1 MERLCITA
9 LRRAP
14 PPNLTQI
21 KFISSIREHN
31 ICKHDLIQSL
41 AQLKSIYLFSQ
52 SDGTTDTTR
61 TVHFTTPT
69 DEEKDAYTRVL
80 LGNLD
85 IQRVQWPA
93 SSRIG
98 GSDLDALARRYL
110 WAAGL
115 DFGHGT
121 GHGVGHF
128 LNVHEGP
135 HGISKYRSEPLLE
148 GMVVTDGN
156 DIL

>member
-1 MERLCITA
+1 
-9 LRRAP
+9 
-14 PPNLTQI
+14 
-21 KFISSIREHN
+21 
-31 ICKHDLIQSL
+31 
-41 AQLKSIYLFSQ
+41 
-52 SDGTTDTTR
+52 
-61 TVHFTTPT
+61 
-69 DEEKDAYTRVL
+69 
-80 LGNLD
+80 
-85 IQRVQWPA
+85 VQWPA
-93 SSRIG
+93 TSRIG

-156 DIL
+156 DILEIIIFCQFLHFYWLINLFS

>member
-1 MERLCITA
+1 M
-9 LRRAP
+9 
-14 PPNLTQI
+14 
-21 KFISSIREHN
+21 
-31 ICKHDLIQSL
+31 
-41 AQLKSIYLFSQ
+41 
-52 SDGTTDTTR
+52 
-61 TVHFTTPT
+61 
-69 DEEKDAYTRVL
+69 
-80 LGNLD
+80 
-85 IQRVQWPA
+85 QWPA

-148 GMVVTDGN
+148 GMVVTDEPGYYKEGGFGIRIEDDLVVVKKSAEGFLGFENLTIAPYERNLIDLRLLSQN
-156 DIL
+156 DKDYIN